1 MSALSFLRDVLA
13 DQNCYLCGEE
23 SRTPICSVCAADFRL
38 CDADI
43 TDSRLLAGNARGF
56 SAFWYEGTVR
66 QAVLQM
72 KTRGEYRLA
81 TALAELL
88 KNACMPLRLLRGALF
103 VPVPRYGE
111 TRQASLRRFPP
122 VACRILADA
131 SGGDDG
137 YGIVAKIRRTPLQT
151 ELTDDQRLT
160 NVMGVFAM
168 KDAATSIVKNRI
180 VVIVDDVL
188 TTGATI
194 FSAQRCILQACPNQC
209 LYLTLARSR
218 ATIRAGL

>member
-1 MSALSFLRDVLA
+1 MSALSFLRDVFA
-13 DQNCYLCGEE
+13 DQACYLCGEE
-23 SRTPICSVCAADFRL
+23 SKTPICSVCTADFRL

-43 TDSRLLAGNARGF
+43 SDSRLLAGIARGF

-81 TALAELL
+81 VALAELL
-88 KNACMPLRLLRGALF
+88 KNACIPLHLPRGALF
-103 VPVPRYGE
+103 IPVPRYGE
-111 TRQASLRRFPP
+111 SRQASLRRFPSA
-122 VACRILADA
+122 ACRILADA

-137 YGIVAKIRRTPLQT
+137 YGILTKIRRTPLQT